1 MNAKSHRYRKDY
13 KAIRRVVQQKEHKV
27 LHVSHAN
34 AVVDPRAVVVH
45 FENTPIADSRDRK
58 ERLRPTCSDGLSRV
72 CMHCTFHIV
81 IVDFHPSPCLCST
94 AEHNGARL
102 RDW

>member
-34 AVVDPRAVVVH
+34 AVVDPPTVHEEGFSLLAVVIH
-45 FENTPIADSRDRK
+45 FQDAYVALAAVMGS
-58 ERLRPTCSDGLSRV
+58 ERLHLVALAS
-72 CMHCTFHIV
+72 
-81 IVDFHPSPCLCST
+81 
-94 AEHNGARL
+94 AEPIE
-102 RDW
+102 